1 MLPDYAS
8 RFGMQVAAVILS
20 SYFYGFYGSSWE
32 PFTFWEYRRDC
43 VRLLCR
49 WMPLGYTS
57 SPATRQGW
65 SITWIGIVCSALDCR
80 LSRVLPFPQKL
91 IGTHWNMLA
100 TAFSFGASTF
110 SWCSRWKKHRLVHW
124 QDGTIS
130 RVQLRKAHV
139 DHRDCLLWSEFSRAA
154 FCRGGLIGYVCI
166 VYCGKNLKL
175 KVVSSTAAKQKL
187 SWSSSWSSRCFNF
200 VALI

>member
-32 PFTFWEYRRDC
+32 PFTFWEYRGDC

-91 IGTHWNMLA
+91 IGTHWNMWRLLSPSEQVPSVGVHDERSTDWCIDRMVLLA
-100 TAFSFGASTF
+100 V
-110 SWCSRWKKHRLVHW
+110 CSSGKPMWITEIACSDPNSPERLSAEV
-124 QDGTIS
+124 G
-130 RVQLRKAHV
+130 
-139 DHRDCLLWSEFSRAA
+139 
-154 FCRGGLIGYVCI
+154 
-166 VYCGKNLKL
+166 
-175 KVVSSTAAKQKL
+175 
-187 SWSSSWSSRCFNF
+187 
-200 VALI
+200 